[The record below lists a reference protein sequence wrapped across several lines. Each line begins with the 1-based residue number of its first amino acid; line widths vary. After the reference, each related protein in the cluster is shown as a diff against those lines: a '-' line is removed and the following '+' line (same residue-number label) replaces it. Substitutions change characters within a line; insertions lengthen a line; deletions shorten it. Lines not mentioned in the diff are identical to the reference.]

1 MKRNRMPTRFH
12 KFSMLFVL
20 ALLLGPT
27 KVLAETPFRFPEGK
41 HGKGE
46 LKYEKG
52 VPVLR
57 VEGSPEE
64 IGEQIAVLA
73 LKPAKH
79 ILDYPKDLL
88 KRLDIEGLLPIL
100 EIGGEGM
107 LPHFPPD
114 QHRELE
120 AMVKAGVDR
129 GPVVLGN
136 TMFD

>member
-52 VPVLR
+52 IPILR

-73 LKPAKH
+73 LKSAKR
-79 ILDYPKDLL
+79 ILDYPRDLL
-88 KRLDIEGLLPIL
+88 KRLDIEAALPIL
-100 EIGGEGM
+100 ELGGEAM
-107 LPHFPPD
+107 LARFPPD
-114 QHRELE
+114 QRRELE
-120 AMVKAGVDR
+120 AVVKAGIDR
-129 GPVVLGN
+129 NPV
-136 TMFD
+136 